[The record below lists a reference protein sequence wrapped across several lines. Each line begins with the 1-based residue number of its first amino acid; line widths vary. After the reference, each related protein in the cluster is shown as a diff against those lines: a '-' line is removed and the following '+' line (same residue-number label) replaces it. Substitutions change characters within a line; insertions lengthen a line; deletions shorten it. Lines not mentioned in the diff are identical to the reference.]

1 VVGALMGDVHFFKL
15 AAMNNISFNTP
26 LFAESAHVNFLL
38 ISNMSTA
45 PASKARMFTYQFR
58 AGLLKHLIWNALLRY
73 APLWFQ
79 SPSDP

>member
-1 VVGALMGDVHFFKL
+1 MTYILFKL
-15 AAMNNISFNTP
+15 EAMNNIFFNTP
-26 LFAESAHVNFLL
+26 LFAESAHVNSLL
-38 ISNMSTA
+38 ISNVSTA

-58 AGLLKHLIWNALLRY
+58 AGLFKHLLGNALLCY